1 VDRGVSEFYDDELAE
16 IQRRKML
23 ELQRRLQMEEELK
36 RRQQQEAAR
45 REALLR
51 SILTPEARERLAN
64 VKLVRPEI
72 AKLVEDN
79 IIALV
84 QAGQLRPPVDEDI
97 VKQLL
102 AAIYERTHRETRIR
116 IKRK

>member
-1 VDRGVSEFYDDELAE
+1 MVPVSEYYDEELAE

-23 ELQRRLQMEEELK
+23 ELQRRLQMEEEMR
-36 RRQQQEAAR
+36 RRQQEEAAR
-45 REALLR
+45 RDALLR
-51 SILTPEARERLAN
+51 AILTPEARERLAN

-84 QAGQLRPPVDEDI
+84 QAGQLQPPVGEDV
-97 VKQLL
+97 VKRLL